1 MGVVM
6 PQHDEV
12 SYRPDLLDVVA
23 LLIEIPDQQL
33 TRGQVGSVVEL
44 LDDATVLIDFS
55 DDHGQTYAVAP
66 CSVQDLLVLHYIREA
81 A

>member
-6 PQHDEV
+6 PPHDETFH
-12 SYRPDLLDVVA
+12 PPGLLDVVA
-23 LLIEIPDQQL
+23 LLVEIPDQQL
-33 TRGQVGSVVEL
+33 TRGQVGTVVEL
-44 LDDATVLIDFS
+44 LDDVTVLIDFS
-55 DDHGQTYAVAP
+55 DDHGQTYAIAP